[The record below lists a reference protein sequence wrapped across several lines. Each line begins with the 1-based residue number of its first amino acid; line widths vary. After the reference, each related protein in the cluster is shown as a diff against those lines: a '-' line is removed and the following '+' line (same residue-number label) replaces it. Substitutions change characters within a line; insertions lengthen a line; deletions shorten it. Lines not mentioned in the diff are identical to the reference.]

1 MRLPSG
7 AERVQKVAPPKFL
20 QGAIQ
25 FAAVKYLLTRE
36 LLDKGA
42 AFDPFDKRYLIDPYP
57 LYKKLREKDPVHR
70 SRLFPGVLMTR
81 YEDVNAVLRDPR
93 FSADDRN
100 QPNFDAERAKA
111 IAAGVLTQEESER
124 SQSMLR
130 LDPPDH
136 TRLRSLV
143 TRAFTPRAV
152 ESLRPRV
159 EAIVQELLDEVAARG
174 SMDVIEDLAYPLPVI
189 VIAEL
194 LGIPTEDR
202 AQFKEWSSAIAAQ
215 LGFSNDYAQARKA
228 QFAGRELR
236 RYLEGVAEERR
247 REPREDLLSALLAAE
262 QEGDKLT
269 ADEVY
274 ATTELLLIAGN
285 ETTTNLIGNGLLA
298 LLRRPEQ
305 LQALREDCALMPE
318 GVEELLRFDS
328 PVQATSRIAIEDMD
342 FQGTAIKKGMQA
354 MLFLGGANHDP
365 AQFERPDELDVS
377 RKDVRHL
384 AFGHGIHFCLGAPL
398 ARLEAPIALN
408 VMIQRFPS
416 LRLSASA
423 KPKWG
428 NNFILHGLKSL
439 PVQF

>member
-1 MRLPSG
+1 M
-7 AERVQKVAPPKFL
+7 APPKFV

-25 FAAVKYLLTRE
+25 FGAVKYLLTRE

-42 AFDPFDKRYLIDPYP
+42 AFDPFDKRYLTDPYP

-111 IAAGVLTQEESER
+111 IAAGVLTQEEAER

-159 EAIVQELLDEVAARG
+159 EAIVQELLDEVAAKG
-174 SMDVIEDLAYPLPVI
+174 SMDIIQDLAYPLPVI
-189 VIAEL
+189 VIAAM

-202 AQFKEWSSAIAAQ
+202 AKFKEWSSAIAAQ
-215 LGFSNDYAQARKA
+215 LGFSNDYAQARRA

-236 RYLEGVAEERR
+236 SYLEGVAEERR
-247 REPREDLLSALLAAE
+247 REPREDLLSALIAAE

-269 ADEVY
+269 ADEVF

-305 LQALREDCALMPE
+305 LQALREDCGLMAE
-318 GVEELLRFDS
+318 AV
-328 PVQATSRIAIEDMD
+328 EDMD
-342 FQGTAIKKGMQA
+342 FQGTEIKKGMQA

-408 VMIQRFPS
+408 AMIQRFPS

-439 PVQF
+439 PVEF